1 MALSIENF
9 IEKKIWDEWS
19 NRLKLLKTYYIRK
32 KFYPNNIT
40 FLETLE
46 KEVNIRRRNSV
57 NYAISQ
63 RDEME
68 MNYVSL
74 TIEEKELWQSKCKKI
89 DNIDFTEYILDNKTE
104 EYFDEIE
111 AFEYERLMILKDMTS
126 KRYQEKK
133 LREAADGL
141 ILLYKISNEEVKN
154 KKNNENKVIQSFRRS
169 CRLLKK
175 CQKV

>member
-1 MALSIENF
+1 
-9 IEKKIWDEWS
+9 
-19 NRLKLLKTYYIRK
+19 YIRK